1 MRATSFRST
10 QARAFWILAAGGA
23 VVLALALGAA
33 HYLEE
38 HGHIATGMNNQV
50 VWGLPH
56 VFAIFLIVAASGALN
71 VASIA
76 SVFAEPAYK
85 PSSPLSVLL
94 SMALLAGGLMVLVLD
109 LGRPERLVVAATHYN
124 FRSIFA
130 WNMIL
135 YNGLF
140 VICALYLW
148 MLLERRFTAFAK
160 PVGLAAF
167 AWRIILT
174 TGTGSIFGFLV
185 SRQAY
190 ASGVIAPLFIALS
203 LAWGL
208 AVFHLAQLGFARLA
222 GRPVD
227 EALQA
232 RLRRLLGVF
241 VIAVLY
247 FVAVHH
253 LTNLYWAKQAAF
265 ERFILVSGAPY
276 PALFWAGFVI
286 LGSAVPLAL
295 VLPPS
300 PGRPALGRLGIGAG
314 DARRLRLSL
323 RVHHRGAGVPARDL
337 PRLRGDER
345 APRRPHRSLRAER
358 SGIPAGSGRCGRL
371 PPHRARRRARI
382 ADHATGGG
390 GGARCRGKRGSQV
403 ISSRIAP

>member
-1 MRATSFRST
+1 MATINPSSR
-10 QARAFWILAAGGA
+10 RAFWALMAVGGT
-23 VVLALALGAA
+23 VLAVALGAA
-33 HYLEE
+33 HYMEE
-38 HGHIATGMNNQV
+38 HGHVVTGMNNQV

-71 VASIA
+71 VASIG
-76 SVFAEPAYK
+76 SVLGEKDYK
-85 PSSPLSVLL
+85 PQAPLSVLL
-94 SMALLAGGLMVLVLD
+94 TVALLAGGLMVLVLD

-140 VICALYLW
+140 AICGLYLW
-148 MLLERRFTAFAK
+148 ALLERRFNALAK

-185 SRQAY
+185 SRHAY

-208 AVFHLAQLGFARLA
+208 AVFHLAQLGLARL
-222 GRPVD
+222 GGGGMPD
-227 EALQA
+227 ELHA
-232 RLRRLLGVF
+232 RVRRLLGLF

-265 ERFILVSGAPY
+265 ERFILAGGGAY
-276 PALFWAGFVI
+276 PVIFWAGFVG
-286 LGSAVPLAL
+286 LGSLVPLAIVFHPRL
-295 VLPPS
+295 ASPAATAAASLLVALGALAFLYVFIVGGQAFPLEIFPGYEATSTFRDGQVDAYAPSLPEFLLGLGGLAASFLIALVGARALPVLPPQEV
-300 PGRPALGRLGIGAG
+300 A
-314 DARRLRLSL
+314 
-323 RVHHRGAGVPARDL
+323 VPA
-337 PRLRGDER
+337 P
-345 APRRPHRSLRAER
+345 APA
-358 SGIPAGSGRCGRL
+358 
-371 PPHRARRRARI
+371 
-382 ADHATGGG
+382 
-390 GGARCRGKRGSQV
+390 K
-403 ISSRIAP
+403 